1 MVEPRPGIMDIKPYI
16 GGEAALPGAN
26 RVIRLASNENP
37 LGPAAAAIA
46 AYRAVEG
53 ELHRYP
59 DGGSVELRRA
69 IAAVEGLDAE
79 RMVCGA
85 GSDELIALLV
95 KAYAGPGDEV
105 LYSEHGFLMY
115 SLAAKAAGA
124 TPVAAPEAELST
136 DIDALLVRAGPKT
149 KLVFVANPNNPTGSY
164 LSGAALRRLR
174 EGLPPAALLVVDA
187 AYAEYVTVEDYA
199 DGAAMVEDF
208 DNVVMLRTFSKIHG
222 LAGLRLGWAY
232 CPADI
237 AAVLHRVRGPF
248 NVGLAAQ
255 AAGLAAIQA
264 SEHVEASRRHNRQW
278 RQWFSD
284 EAGALGLT
292 VYPSEG
298 NFVLMR
304 FPGGPAQAEAA
315 TAALKS
321 AGILIRPVAAY
332 GLADCLRVTIGTEED
347 MRATAAA
354 LRDFLS

>member
-1 MVEPRPGIMDIKPYI
+1 MAEPRPGIMDIQPYV

-37 LGPAAAAIA
+37 LGPAAAAVA
-46 AYRAVEG
+46 AYRSVEN

-59 DGGSVELRRA
+59 DGGSAELRLA
-69 IAAVEGLDAE
+69 IGAVEGLDAE

-95 KAYAGPGDEV
+95 KAYAGPGDEI

-124 TPVAAPEAELST
+124 TPVAAPEADLCT

-174 EGLPPAALLVVDA
+174 EGLPPAALLVIDA
-187 AYAEYVTVEDYA
+187 AYAEYVTAKDYA
-199 DGAAMVEDF
+199 DGAAMVETF
-208 DNVVMLRTFSKIHG
+208 DNVIMLRTFSKIHG

-232 CPADI
+232 CPAEV

-255 AAGLAAIQA
+255 AAGLAAVQDGA
-264 SEHVEASRRHNRQW
+264 HVETSRRHNSQW
-278 RQWFSD
+278 REWFSD
-284 EAGALGLT
+284 EARTLGLT

-304 FPGGPAQAEAA
+304 FPEGTAQAEAA
-315 TAALKS
+315 TAALKA
-321 AGILIRPVAAY
+321 AGILVRPVAAY
-332 GLADCLRVTIGTEED
+332 GLPDCLRVTIGTEED
-347 MRATAAA
+347 MRATATA
-354 LRDFLS
+354 LREFLS